1 MTRRRA
7 GLGFALSVLLG
18 TVTLALAPGNT
29 PAEAARATLAGRAV
43 VVDGDTI
50 DLAGSRIRLLHID
63 APESAQPGGSAAT
76 RHLAALIRGRSVTCA
91 AEGSDAY
98 GRVLAVCAAGGHD
111 LGRAMVAAGQA
122 AVFRRYGDAY
132 DAEERAARSA
142 QRGIWAEPDPLMPWD
157 FRAASWQ
164 AADGAAPDP
173 DCPIKG
179 NVSAT
184 GVRIYH
190 LPWSRSY
197 GDTRIAPAKGE
208 RWFCSEPEAVAAG
221 WRPARD

>member
-1 MTRRRA
+1 MTHRRA
-7 GLGFALSVLLG
+7 GRGLVLALGLG
-18 TVTLALAPGNT
+18 TAALALVPGGN
-29 PAEAARATLAGRAV
+29 PAGAAGGTLAGRAA
-43 VVDGDTI
+43 VVDGDTL
-50 DLAGSRIRLLHID
+50 DLAGQRIRLLHID
-63 APESAQPGGSAAT
+63 APETAQPGGGAAA
-76 RHLAALIRGRSVTCA
+76 RHLDTLTRGRTVTCT
-91 AEGSDAY
+91 AEGHDAY
-98 GRVLAVCAAGGHD
+98 GRVLAVCEAGGRD

-122 AVFRRYGDAY
+122 AVFRRYGATY
-132 DAEERAARSA
+132 DVEERAARAA
-142 QRGIWAEPDPLMPWD
+142 QRGIWADPDPVMPWD
-157 FRAASWQ
+157 FRATRWQ

-197 GDTRIAPAKGE
+197 ADTRISAAKGE